1 MGRTLITRFHAPIP
15 GFCPTGEEK
24 RMQDPESVPRDFWDG
39 MVSIRDVLLDYGVG
53 ENAVEELL
61 DEIERLI
68 IEALRD
74 IDGDT
79 AESSQDEKDSP

>member
-1 MGRTLITRFHAPIP
+1 MKEI
-15 GFCPTGEEK
+15 
-24 RMQDPESVPRDFWDG
+24 ESVPRDFWDG
-39 MVSIRDVLLDYGVG
+39 MVSIRDVLPDYGVS
-53 ENAVEELL
+53 ETAVEELL

-74 IDGDT
+74 SEGDT